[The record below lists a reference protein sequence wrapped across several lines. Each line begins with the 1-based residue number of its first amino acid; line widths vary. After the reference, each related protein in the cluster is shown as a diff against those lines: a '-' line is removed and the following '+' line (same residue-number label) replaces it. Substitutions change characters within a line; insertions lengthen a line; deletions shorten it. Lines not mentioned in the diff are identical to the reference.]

1 MIFYRVYRDGTAIG
15 KRIGRSGQDSM
26 TSFRDVDA
34 AAGGHE
40 YYVAAVDENFSE
52 SAPRPGGAMTAQ
64 RGQAGFSLIELL
76 VSMSIVTVVVMATI
90 SAFVSFHKN
99 ERVNRLQNESQDEA
113 RLTVERLSSQL
124 RNLASPTDSVPKAVE
139 KAEPFDLIFL
149 TVDAVKP
156 VGSLNARNIKR
167 VRYCIGSVDGKAPL
181 IRQQQTWVVTDPPPA
196 FSSQRLSECELAEE
210 HRGGERHREHHAVD
224 ALPAFT
230 YTPGPVPLEDIS
242 AIRADL
248 MVDTNPGQSPTAV
261 DLGSRVFLRNQNRAP
276 VASCTAT
283 YTGNGRQVALNG
295 SGSADPEGFNLK
307 EYRWYAD
314 GKSPLRIR
322 PTR

>member
-1 MIFYRVYRDGTAIG
+1 
-15 KRIGRSGQDSM
+15 M
-26 TSFRDVDA
+26 TLR
-34 AAGGHE
+34 
-40 YYVAAVDENFSE
+40 
-52 SAPRPGGAMTAQ
+52 
-64 RGQAGFSLIELL
+64 RGQAGFTLIELL

-167 VRYCIGSVDGKAPL
+167 MRYCIGSVVNGKAPL

-196 FSSQRLSECELAEE
+196 FSSSGCPNASWPKSTVVASDIVNTTQSTP
-210 HRGGERHREHHAVD
+210 
-224 ALPAFT
+224 LPAFT
-230 YTPGPVPLEDIS
+230 YTPGSAPLEDIS
-242 AIRADL
+242 AIRAHL

-283 YTGNGRQVALNG
+283 YAGNGRQVALNG

-307 EYRWYAD
+307 EFRWYAD
-314 GKSPLRIR
+314 GKSPLTDPPDPPDMTGIVGIWNAPSAGTHTITLQVRDQGDLTAMADCGSVTV
-322 PTR
+322 P